1 MSDQNKPEF
10 ISSIPKHLIEGE
22 TPAMQYLITE
32 LNKNT
37 QATEYLLRRREESGV
52 ILDSIN
58 KKLDY
63 TNGSIAEAKREI
75 FDLQEKAKKQEEIH
89 GDIEDIVGLKRFAQK
104 YLFNK
109 YALIGIGIF
118 VLGLFKVITTPE
130 LRELISRLVGF

>member
-1 MSDQNKPEF
+1 
-10 ISSIPKHLIEGE
+10 
-22 TPAMQYLITE
+22 MQYLITE

-75 FDLQEKAKKQEEIH
+75 FDLQEKAKKQEEIQN
-89 GDIEDIVGLKRFAQK
+89 DIEDIVGLKRFAQK

-109 YALIGIGIF
+109 YAMIGIGIF
-118 VLGLFKVITTPE
+118 VIGFVKIMSNSE
-130 LRELISRLVGF
+130 LREFFFKLLGFS